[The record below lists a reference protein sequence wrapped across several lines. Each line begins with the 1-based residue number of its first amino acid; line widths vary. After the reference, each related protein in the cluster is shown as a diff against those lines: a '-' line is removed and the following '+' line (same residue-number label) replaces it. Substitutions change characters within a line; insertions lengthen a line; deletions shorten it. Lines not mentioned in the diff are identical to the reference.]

1 MGFLFYVYRETLGS
15 GRERRAEKLIRR
27 SISRLALRIDPY
39 MVAAGKRPESR
50 AAAFCKRLEATVA
63 DHEQGGRRAAQ
74 ADRRSI
80 CELHRRGGQTHSGG
94 TPGIPAGSVADSP
107 DVLRNMARILQPTG
121 AVIPIAYNLNIDGA
135 LRNLVGL
142 GLPTGAQSAPGRRSG
157 LRGLPFPLNVEQAS
171 LGIAFAAEANVKK
184 LNQWVPEETEL
195 QAYLLEVRS
204 MLTALGDRVMVKS
217 ELAERHKALCRQIV
231 LNRRLAGELLA
242 PVHQEGKNFGTL
254 ASVSGDPGLMQVN
267 RNPWR
272 NLYDLKRL
280 GGDIEYNG
288 N

>member
-1 MGFLFYVYRETLGS
+1 
-15 GRERRAEKLIRR
+15 
-27 SISRLALRIDPY
+27 
-39 MVAAGKRPESR
+39 
-50 AAAFCKRLEATVA
+50 
-63 DHEQGGRRAAQ
+63 
-74 ADRRSI
+74 
-80 CELHRRGGQTHSGG
+80 
-94 TPGIPAGSVADSP
+94 
-107 DVLRNMARILQPTG
+107 MARILQPTG